1 MTSNHYNNDRK
12 NREDLIKAIGY
23 GKTIKTTVVDKGH
36 KNGPEIHEL
45 SDTGIITIYNQ
56 RTKKMI
62 TKLIARPGQIARYYN
77 RNETIPA
84 KVMNLARQHQKIGY
98 NFA

>member
-1 MTSNHYNNDRK
+1 MTSKHYTSDRK
-12 NREDLIKAIGY
+12 NREELIKAIGY
-23 GKTIKTTVVDKGH
+23 GKTIKTAVVDKGH

-56 RTKKMI
+56 KTKKLI
-62 TKLIARPGQIARYYN
+62 TKLIARPGQIARYYA
-77 RNETIPA
+77 RNEIIPA
-84 KVMNLARQHQKIGY
+84 KVMNLARQHQNFGY